1 VVLNLALLIAVLLLW
16 SKVRRTE
23 HALGQAR
30 AAEGDAAA
38 R

>member
-1 VVLNLALLIAVLLLW
+1 LALLGAVLLLW

-23 HALGQAR
+23 DALGQAR
-30 AAEGDAAA
+30 ATGDAAA